1 MCDTDILLVLFKEG
15 FQVEFTVALVASDS
29 KVVID
34 LLRFV
39 LVTSG
44 VVEASIELVSGRE
57 QLVAA

>member
-1 MCDTDILLVLFKEG
+1 LCDTDILLVLFKEG
-15 FQVEFTVALVASDS
+15 FQVEFAVALVASDS

-44 VVEASIELVSGRE
+44 VVEASIELVSGRK

>member
-1 MCDTDILLVLFKEG
+1 
-15 FQVEFTVALVASDS
+15 
-29 KVVID
+29 
-34 LLRFV
+34 LRFV